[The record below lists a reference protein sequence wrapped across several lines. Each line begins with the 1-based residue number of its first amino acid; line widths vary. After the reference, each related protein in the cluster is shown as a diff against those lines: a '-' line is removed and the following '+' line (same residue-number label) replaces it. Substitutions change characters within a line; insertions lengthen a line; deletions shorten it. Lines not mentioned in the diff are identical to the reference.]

1 MRRKKERRPHSL
13 PLSPVKKDGSE
24 EGRHEV
30 VQCNV
35 HCKFAVKKL
44 PLQLPLMLMH
54 GYMHSLTHSLKLAV
68 FFRFPHDKIPPEFF
82 LVSLDHRPKRLLN
95 KILLLLLLLLLLQE
109 EEEEVGSLCF
119 QETPNLR
126 GVFSLLPRVFTG
138 LQDPRIQSRILDRST
153 ERERERERRLLPSS
167 SADVVTRVF
176 KSSVTKIGV
185 LRKSTDDNERERES
199 KRDSSNSFS
208 FVDDNGDVG
217 PTTGLVLSASQKEVW
232 SQKSWCRK

>member
-82 LVSLDHRPKRLLN
+82 RVSLDHRPKRLLN
-95 KILLLLLLLLLLQE
+95 KILLLQEE

-126 GVFSLLPRVFTG
+126 GVFPFFLGFSPDSKT
-138 LQDPRIQSRILDRST
+138 QEIQSRILDRSR
-153 ERERERERRLLPSS
+153 EREREREGCCRRLLQMLLLGFSNPALPKLGFCENRPTTTS
-167 SADVVTRVF
+167 
-176 KSSVTKIGV
+176 
-185 LRKSTDDNERERES
+185 ERERARETHQILFLLS
-199 KRDSSNSFS
+199 MIM
-208 FVDDNGDVG
+208 VM
-217 PTTGLVLSASQKEVW
+217 LVPQQGWFFQHHKKEVW

>member
-82 LVSLDHRPKRLLN
+82 RVSLDHRPKRLLN
-95 KILLLLLLLLLLQE
+95 KILLLQE
-109 EEEEVGSLCF
+109 E
-119 QETPNLR
+119 
-126 GVFSLLPRVFTG
+126 VFD
-138 LQDPRIQSRILDRST
+138 Q
-153 ERERERERRLLPSS
+153 
-167 SADVVTRVF
+167 
-176 KSSVTKIGV
+176 
-185 LRKSTDDNERERES
+185 
-199 KRDSSNSFS
+199 
-208 FVDDNGDVG
+208 
-217 PTTGLVLSASQKEVW
+217 ASDLFENN
-232 SQKSWCRK
+232 

>member
-95 KILLLLLLLLLLQE
+95 KILLLFLLLQE
-109 EEEEVGSLCF
+109 EEEEEVESLCF

-126 GVFSLLPRVFTG
+126 GVFPFFLGFS
-138 LQDPRIQSRILDRST
+138 QDSKTQEIQSRILDRST
-153 ERERERERRLLPSS
+153 QRERERERNFYLL
-167 SADVVTRVF
+167 
-176 KSSVTKIGV
+176 
-185 LRKSTDDNERERES
+185 DN
-199 KRDSSNSFS
+199 
-208 FVDDNGDVG
+208 
-217 PTTGLVLSASQKEVW
+217 
-232 SQKSWCRK
+232 

>member
-82 LVSLDHRPKRLLN
+82 RVSLDHRPKRLLN
-95 KILLLLLLLLLLQE
+95 KILLLQEE

-126 GVFSLLPRVFTG
+126 GVFPFFLGFS
-138 LQDPRIQSRILDRST
+138 QDSKTQEIQSRILDRS
-153 ERERERERRLLPSS
+153 RERERERGLLPSS

-217 PTTGLVLSASQKEVW
+217 PTTGLVLSASQKRGLESEELV
-232 SQKSWCRK
+232 QEMRVAV